1 MIYALEVDA
10 AVDAVGTVQTFL
22 FSTLGFT
29 TLPTDTPANT
39 VARERLRQPA
49 SFQREMA
56 RGRAMFGALSGSY
69 GSATLDNA
77 DGELDSFARHGFGW
91 RRCVVRACD
100 ADYGNVPAYPAG
112 WTTVLSAAVKFVQ
125 VDRASVVLM
134 LRDRIDLLDK
144 PLCTTY
150 SGAGGADGTTQMTGA
165 PKPRVYGSVCNIP
178 ATLVEPSDGIY
189 QVSDQPFTQPRWAYD
204 QRVAYTPYSANYND
218 AATFADLQALSIGST
233 AARYSD
239 GGFVKI
245 GGTPAGVVTVDAVRM
260 SAGYPVTFGRSRFGE
275 VLADICTDAGLVIG
289 VDVDAAAVAID
300 TAGGDSQ
307 GLYFSDTTST
317 YRDALST
324 LAVSRGAYVGF
335 NRLGVLCA
343 GVVESP
349 SGTAAWVFGPH
360 NCIGLA
366 RVDGPFLVPVKSV
379 RVRGGKNWRPMLPAE
394 IDASVS
400 ASDRALLALGSVY
413 SDTDT
418 GAAASKFLDAAE
430 YQQDTTSGQVS
441 AAAPALPGN
450 SVGVAAAALLD
461 LFGVER
467 DTVEVTVAMSLAL
480 VDAVDLGAVVQV
492 RWPRFGYDA
501 GKLFLV
507 IGVRYDLAG
516 NRMVFTLWG

>member
-1 MIYALEVDA
+1 MIYALEIDA
-10 AVDAVGTVQTFL
+10 AVDAVGTVETFL

-29 TLPTDTPANT
+29 TSPTDTPANT
-39 VARERLRQPA
+39 VARARLRQPA
-49 SFQREMA
+49 SYQQAMA
-56 RGRAMFGALSGSY
+56 RGRALFGALDASY

-100 ADYGNVPAYPAG
+100 ADYGNVPAYPSG
-112 WTTVLSAAVKFVQ
+112 WTTVLSAAVRFVQ
-125 VDRASVVLM
+125 TDRASVVLI
-134 LRDRIDLLDK
+134 LRDRSDLLDK
-144 PLCTTY
+144 PLCATY
-150 SGAGGADGTTQMTGA
+150 SGAGGADGTTQMAGA

-204 QRVAYTPYSANYND
+204 KRVAYTPYSANYND
-218 AATFADLQALSIGST
+218 AATFADLQALSVGST

-239 GGFVKI
+239 GGFVKL
-245 GGTPAGVVTVDAVRM
+245 GGTTAGPVTVDAVRM

-275 VLADICTDAGLVIG
+275 VLADICTDAGLTIG
-289 VDVDAAAVAID
+289 VDVDAAAAAID

-317 YRDALST
+317 YRDALSM

-335 NRLGVLCA
+335 DRLGVLCA

-349 SGTAAWVFGPH
+349 SGAAAWVFGPH
-360 NCIGLA
+360 NCLGLA
-366 RVDGPFLVPVKSV
+366 RVDGPFLVPAKSV

-394 IDASVS
+394 IDASIS
-400 ASDRALLALGSVY
+400 ASDRALLAMGSLY
-413 SDTDT
+413 SDTASGT
-418 GAAASKFLDAAE
+418 AASKFLDAEE
-430 YQQDTTSGQVS
+430 YQQDTTSGQVATV
-441 AAAPALPGN
+441 AAALPGN
-450 SVGVAAAALLD
+450 SVGVSASSLLD

-467 DTVEVTVAMSLAL
+467 DTIDLTVAMSLAL
-480 VDAVDLGAVVQV
+480 VEAVDLGAVVQV
-492 RWPRFGYDA
+492 RWPRFGYDS

-507 IGVRYDLAG
+507 IGTRYDLAS
-516 NRMVFTLWG
+516 NRLVFTLWG